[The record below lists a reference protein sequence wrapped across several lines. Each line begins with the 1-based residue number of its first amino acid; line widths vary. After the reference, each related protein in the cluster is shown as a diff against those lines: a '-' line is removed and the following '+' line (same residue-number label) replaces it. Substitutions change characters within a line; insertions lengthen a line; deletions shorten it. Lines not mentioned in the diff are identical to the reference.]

1 LLQTGFL
8 NLVGQQ
14 AYRPPLI
21 PENPHPSIGNPV
33 PNHVSTPLV
42 RPEHDGW
49 KNVVHPLS
57 GQSHGWP
64 NIDHPQQPPFH
75 AWPTA
80 PSLHQQPISQ
90 ASHAHH
96 AKAKI
101 TELEDSPEK
110 EKVVAVESNSSH
122 ESSHSVTSHVQGND
136 QKSAKAGSSVGR
148 NERVESSH
156 SKRGVASHRKYG
168 FS

>member
-1 LLQTGFL
+1 
-8 NLVGQQ
+8 LVGQQ
-14 AYRPPLI
+14 AYRPPLM
-21 PENPHPSIGNPV
+21 PENPHPSIDIPI

-49 KNVVHPLS
+49 KNVVHPPS

-75 AWPTA
+75 AWHTA
-80 PSLHQQPISQ
+80 SPLHQQPISQ

-101 TELEDSPEK
+101 TELEDSPDK
-110 EKVVAVESNSSH
+110 EKVVAAESKSSH

-136 QKSAKAGSSVGR
+136 QKYAKAGSSVDK

-156 SKRGVASHRKYG
+156 GKRGATSHNKYG